1 MLKIKTDTE
10 FMEVSKHLYH
20 EIQMFNTIV
29 GAVSPL
35 NDQFKKNLLIESF
48 GIHSRNLIKFF
59 YDKFDSNDDIVA
71 HNFILSIEDWT
82 NARPIETKLLK
93 DANKRSD
100 KEIINIS
107 HAMINQPYQKS
118 DWEFVKIF
126 QELKATIKVF
136 FRFVPDEKLCS
147 EMIQLRERYR

>member
-59 YDKFDSNDDIVA
+59 YDKFDSNDV
-71 HNFILSIEDWT
+71 
-82 NARPIETKLLK
+82 
-93 DANKRSD
+93 
-100 KEIINIS
+100 
-107 HAMINQPYQKS
+107 
-118 DWEFVKIF
+118 
-126 QELKATIKVF
+126 
-136 FRFVPDEKLCS
+136 RFP
-147 EMIQLRERYR
+147 